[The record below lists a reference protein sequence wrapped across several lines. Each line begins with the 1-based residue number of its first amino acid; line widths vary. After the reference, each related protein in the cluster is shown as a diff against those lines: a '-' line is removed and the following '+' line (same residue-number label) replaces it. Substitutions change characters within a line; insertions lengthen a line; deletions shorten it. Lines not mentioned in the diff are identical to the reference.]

1 MDVSDKYPTCPIP
14 DVIII
19 WIVCC
24 VILLSFVFDFG

>member
-1 MDVSDKYPTCPIP
+1 MDVSDKYPTCFIP

-24 VILLSFVFDFG
+24 VILLSLVFDFE